1 MSHEKNTYFHYAW
14 CIVIGGFII
23 MALLHSMI
31 HTCFSLFLPAVT
43 DYMHISNTAFSGCS
57 SIVAI
62 ASMLVAPK
70 MGKYMQNSH
79 QFKSIMTICIIGTGL
94 SYASY
99 GFATSI
105 IHMYISGF
113 CLGIFSCGA
122 TILPITII
130 LVRWFHKNTGLAIGI
145 TLSGSGIGGS
155 IISPFLTDFISTYG
169 WRRSFIL
176 FGILMIVIE
185 VPVAYFMMIPNPE
198 DIGYKPYGMTSDR
211 ASASPL
217 KNLPFQD
224 LKKHTFFYIYLIGIF
239 CICVAGYGSLGYLS
253 ASLTENYGPSM
264 AYAIIPFFLF
274 LLTPAK
280 IFLGWLYDH
289 IRTEICTIYVSFTFA
304 TAFILLQISNN
315 ESLMWI
321 MAIFFSLGISA
332 GTVIPSFIT
341 YDFFD
346 SDDFGSLFG
355 FVYAVCMGAMAVGN
369 PLLAAIYDLTNSYDL
384 AWSACASF
392 CILSGICIVYIAE
405 KKQRHTML

>member
-31 HTCFSLFLPAVT
+31 QTCFSLFLPAVT

-176 FGILMIVIE
+176 L
-185 VPVAYFMMIPNPE
+185 AY
-198 DIGYKPYGMTSDR
+198 
-211 ASASPL
+211 
-217 KNLPFQD
+217 
-224 LKKHTFFYIYLIGIF
+224 
-239 CICVAGYGSLGYLS
+239 
-253 ASLTENYGPSM
+253 
-264 AYAIIPFFLF
+264 
-274 LLTPAK
+274 
-280 IFLGWLYDH
+280 
-289 IRTEICTIYVSFTFA
+289 
-304 TAFILLQISNN
+304 
-315 ESLMWI
+315 
-321 MAIFFSLGISA
+321 
-332 GTVIPSFIT
+332 
-341 YDFFD
+341 
-346 SDDFGSLFG
+346 
-355 FVYAVCMGAMAVGN
+355 
-369 PLLAAIYDLTNSYDL
+369 
-384 AWSACASF
+384 
-392 CILSGICIVYIAE
+392 
-405 KKQRHTML
+405 

>member
-1 MSHEKNTYFHYAW
+1 MEHEKNVYFHYAW
-14 CIVIGGFII
+14 CIVIGGFIM

-31 HTCFSLFLPAVT
+31 QTCFSLFLPAVT
-43 DYMHISNTAFSGCS
+43 NYMHISNTAFSGCN

-70 MGKYMQNSH
+70 IGKSMNNSR
-79 QFKSIMTICIIGTGL
+79 QIKTIMTICIIGTGL

-99 GFATSI
+99 ALATSI
-105 IHMYISGF
+105 VHMYISGF

-130 LVRWFHKNTGLAIGI
+130 LVRWFHRKIGLAIGI

-155 IISPFLTDFISTYG
+155 IISPFLTDFIATYG
-169 WRRSFIL
+169 WRKSFIL

-185 VPVAYFMMIPNPE
+185 VPVAHFIMVPDPA
-198 DIGYKPYGMTSDR
+198 DIGYLPYGLKSD
-211 ASASPL
+211 SDSVSSS
-217 KNLPFQD
+217 KKIPFQD
-224 LKKHTFFYIYLIGIF
+224 LKKHTFFYIFLIGIF
-239 CICVAGYGSLGYLS
+239 SICVAGYGSLGYLS
-253 ASLTENYGPSM
+253 AALTESYSPSL
-264 AYAIIPFFLF
+264 AHAIIPFFLF

-289 IRTEICTIYVSFTFA
+289 IHTEICTIYVTFTFA
-304 TAFILLQISNN
+304 IAFILLQISNN

-332 GTVIPSFIT
+332 GTVVPSFIT

-346 SDDFGSLFG
+346 SDDFGTLFG
-355 FVYAVCMGAMAVGN
+355 FVYAVCMGAMAIGN
-369 PLLAAIYDLTNSYDL
+369 PLLAAIYDLTDSYNL

-405 KKQRHTML
+405 KKQHQMLP